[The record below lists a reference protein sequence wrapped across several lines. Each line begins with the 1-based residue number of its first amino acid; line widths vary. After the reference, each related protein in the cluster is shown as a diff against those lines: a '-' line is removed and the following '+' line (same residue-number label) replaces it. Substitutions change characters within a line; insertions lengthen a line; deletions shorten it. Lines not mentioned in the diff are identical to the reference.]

1 MFTPQRKQ
9 WTSPA
14 MTPRSETRVTNPRNA
29 DRKGKAIAFSED
41 PVNSTLPPP
50 PIGTLTGEGFYRGQ
64 ADEMDMGDWR
74 RFREVGLLDEASMER
89 KDREALLEK
98 ISTLEKEL
106 YGYQHNMGLLLM
118 ENKEWA
124 SKHEQLDQALQEAQE
139 ILKREQSSHL
149 YALTTVE
156 QREENLRK
164 ALGLEKQC
172 VEEVPKVSSNAS
184 YLDLEKALREIQE
197 ENNKTRLASEAKL
210 AEANALVASVT
221 GRSSDVESK
230 IYSAESKLAEATRKS
245 SELEM
250 RLKEVET
257 RERVLQQERL
267 SFAKERESYEETFHK
282 QREYLHEWE
291 RKLQEKEESMPE
303 QKRSLNQREEKVNEK
318 EKNLKL
324 KAKEL
329 EERERKIALSMS
341 KCEETE
347 EDLHKR
353 LQDLTTKEKESC
365 TLQTML
371 VAKERELRALEEKL
385 IAREG
390 TEIQKLID
398 DQKAELADKML
409 EFEQEC
415 EERRKSLDKE
425 LQRKIEEVERQKVE
439 IDHGEEKLQKR
450 NQALNKKFER
460 VTEKEMDLEAKFKAI
475 KEKEKIIQ
483 AEEKRLSL
491 EKQQL
496 LSDKESLVD
505 LQQEIENI
513 RSEMM
518 KKEDVIREELKSLEI
533 KKEER
538 EEYQRLQSE
547 LKSQIE
553 KSRLHEE
560 FLSKE
565 VENLKQE
572 KERFEKEW
580 EILDEKQAE
589 YNKERMIISEEKA
602 KFERFQMLEGEKL
615 KKEESAL
622 RVQIKQ
628 ELDDIRLQRE
638 SFDANMEHERSAL
651 HEKAKLEHSKALDDL
666 ETMRRNLEIEQQK
679 RKEEDEKALQDR
691 VSQFEDKRRKE
702 ISDINHRKQALNREM
717 EEMVSKRGALQKE
730 SEEIAKHKEKL
741 KEQQAEMH
749 NDISELSTLSINLKK
764 RREEFARERSRF
776 LAFVQKLKDCE
787 SCGQLANEFVL
798 SDLQLPYNEEEEA
811 SLPPNGVLSDLP
823 ESSDA
828 SDSCNIKK
836 SVDRDASGSGG
847 SRRPNMSI
855 LQKCTSILFSP
866 SKRAEH
872 DMDTGKLEQRPSSSS
887 LAVNKETKGEKPLPV
902 SSMPDEDE
910 EYTDSRVQET
920 SEGSQFSE
928 LQSARRGL
936 RRGRPRKPKPSTNPT
951 SSANHASHEESSKG
965 EASGHVSGT
974 SEKTTGRGGRK
985 RQHVEDTAGGGGR
998 RKRQQ
1003 TAVAVLPQTPGHKR
1017 YNLRRNKT
1025 VDQVPA
1031 NVENNAAGGEEDAD
1045 IAPSA
1050 PSKDNVEGTSE
1061 SVVEPLPARRL
1072 ESSEVRVERVV
1083 TVETITDTA
1092 TATANSNAGVS
1103 VANAEV
1109 AANIAMSPSVEDDQ
1123 TQRTVNEDKNEEYED
1138 GNDEEDYED
1147 QDGDDDDDDDGSDDD
1162 DDDGGSPRPGE
1173 GSIRKKLWTFLTT

>member
-9 WTSPA
+9 WMSPA
-14 MTPRSETRVTNPRNA
+14 MTPRSETRVSNPRNA

-50 PIGTLTGEGFYRGQ
+50 PIGTLTGEGFSIGQ
-64 ADEMDMGDWR
+64 ADGIDMGDWR

-89 KDREALLEK
+89 KDREALVEK
-98 ISTLEKEL
+98 ISILEKEL

-118 ENKEWA
+118 ENKEWV
-124 SKHEQLDQALQEAQE
+124 SKHEQLNQALQEAQE

-164 ALGLEKQC
+164 ALSLEKQC
-172 VEEVPKVSSNAS
+172 VEE
-184 YLDLEKALREIQE
+184 LEKALREIQQ
-197 ENNKTRLASEAKL
+197 ENNKIMLTSEAEL

-267 SFAKERESYEETFHK
+267 SYAKERESYEETFHK

-291 RKLQEKEESMPE
+291 KKLQEKEESLPE

-318 EKNLKL
+318 ENNLKM

-341 KCEETE
+341 KCKETE
-347 EDLHKR
+347 EDLSKR
-353 LQDLTTKEKESC
+353 LQELTAKEKESC
-365 TLQTML
+365 TLQSML
-371 VAKERELRALEEKL
+371 MAKERELRALEEKL

-425 LQRKIEEVERQKVE
+425 LQRKMEEVERQRVE

-460 VTEKEMDLEAKFKAI
+460 VTEKEMDLEAKVKAI
-475 KEKEKIIQ
+475 KEKEKNIQ
-483 AEEKRLSL
+483 AEEKRISL

-538 EEYQRLQSE
+538 DEYQRLQSE

-589 YNKERMIISEEKA
+589 YNKERMRISEEKA
-602 KFERFQMLEGEKL
+602 KFERFQMLEGERL

-651 HEKAKLEHSKALDDL
+651 HEKAKLEHSKVLDDL

-679 RKEEDEKALQDR
+679 RKEDDEKALQDR
-691 VSQFEDKRRKE
+691 LSQFEDKRMKE
-702 ISDINHRKQALNREM
+702 LSDINHRKQALNREM
-717 EEMVSKRGALQKE
+717 EEMVLKRGALQKE

-764 RREEFARERSRF
+764 RREEFARERDRF

-798 SDLQLPYNEEEEA
+798 SDLQLPYNEEEA
-811 SLPPNGVLSDLP
+811 IPPPNGVLSDLP

-836 SVDRDASGSGG
+836 SLDRDASGSGG

-872 DMDTGKLEQRPSSSS
+872 DMNTDKLEQRPSSS

-902 SSMPDEDE
+902 DLLRPRPSISSIPDEDE

-928 LQSARRGL
+928 LQSARRG
-936 RRGRPRKPKPSTNPT
+936 RGRGRPRKPKPSTNPT
-951 SSANHASHEESSKG
+951 SSANHASPEESSKG
-965 EASGHVSGT
+965 EVSGHVSGT

-985 RQHVEDTAGGGGR
+985 RQHIEDTAAGGGR

-1003 TAVAVLPQTPGHKR
+1003 TAVAVLPQTPGQKR

-1031 NVENNAAGGEEDAD
+1031 AGGEDDAD

-1050 PSKDNVEGTSE
+1050 SSKDNVEGTSE

-1083 TVETITDTA
+1083 TVETITDTV
-1092 TATANSNAGVS
+1092 TATANTNVGVS

-1147 QDGDDDDDDDGSDDD
+1147 EDDGGDDDDDGGDDD
-1162 DDDGGSPRPGE
+1162 DGSPRPGE

>member
-9 WTSPA
+9 WT
-14 MTPRSETRVTNPRNA
+14 TPRSETRSIGGVTNNPRNA

-50 PIGTLTGEGFYRGQ
+50 PIGTLTGEVFSRGL
-64 ADEMDMGDWR
+64 ADDMDMGDWR

-106 YGYQHNMGLLLM
+106 YGYQHNMGLLLL

-124 SKHEQLDQALQEAQE
+124 SKHEQLNQALQEAQE

-172 VEEVPKVSSNAS
+172 VEE
-184 YLDLEKALREIQE
+184 LEKALREIQE
-197 ENNKTRLASEAKL
+197 ENNKVRLTSEAKL

-221 GRSSDVESK
+221 GKSSDVENK

-282 QREYLHEWE
+282 QRDYLHEWE
-291 RKLQEKEESMPE
+291 KKLQEKEESMPE
-303 QKRSLNQREEKVNEK
+303 QKRVLNQREEKVNEK
-318 EKNLKL
+318 EKSLKL
-324 KAKEL
+324 KTKEL
-329 EERERKIALSMS
+329 EEWDRKIALSMS
-341 KCEETE
+341 KCKETE
-347 EDLHKR
+347 EDLNKR
-353 LQDLTTKEKESC
+353 LQELTTKEKESY
-365 TLQTML
+365 TLQSML
-371 VAKERELRALEEKL
+371 VAKERELQALEKKL

-415 EERRKSLDKE
+415 EETRKSLDKE
-425 LQRKIEEVERQKVE
+425 LQRKTEEVERKRVE

-460 VTEKEMDLEAKFKAI
+460 VTEKEMDLEAKFKTM
-475 KEKEKIIQ
+475 KEKEKSIQ

-496 LSDKESLVD
+496 HSDKESLMD

-513 RSEMM
+513 RSELM

-589 YNKERMIISEEKA
+589 YNKERMRISEEKA
-602 KFERFQMLEGEKL
+602 KFERFQMLERERL
-615 KKEESAL
+615 KKEESAF

-628 ELDDIRLQRE
+628 ELNDIRLQRE

-651 HEKAKLEHSKALDDL
+651 LEKAKLEHSKVLDDL

-691 VSQFEDKRRKE
+691 LSQFEEKRTKE
-702 ISDINHRKQALNREM
+702 LSDINHRKQALNREM

-730 SEEIAKHKEKL
+730 CEEIAKHKEKL
-741 KEQQAEMH
+741 KEQQAEMQK
-749 NDISELSTLSINLKK
+749 DISELSTLSTNLKK
-764 RREEFARERSRF
+764 RREEFSRERGRF

-798 SDLQLPYNEEEEA
+798 SDLQLPYNEEEA
-811 SLPPNGVLSDLP
+811 ILPPSDLP

-836 SVDRDASGSGG
+836 SLDRDASGSGG

-872 DMDTGKLEQRPSSSS
+872 DIDTGKPEQRPSSS
-887 LAVNKETKGEKPLPV
+887 LAVNKETNGEKPLPV
-902 SSMPDEDE
+902 DLRPRPSSSSIPDEDE

-928 LQSARRGL
+928 FQSARRG
-936 RRGRPRKPKPSTNPT
+936 RGRGRPRKPKPSTNPT
-951 SSANHASHEESSKG
+951 SSANHANSEV
-965 EASGHVSGT
+965 SGHVSGT

-985 RQHVEDTAGGGGR
+985 RQHVEDTAAAAGR

-1003 TAVAVLPQTPGHKR
+1003 TAVAVLPQTPGQKR

-1025 VDQVPA
+1025 GDQVPA
-1031 NVENNAAGGEEDAD
+1031 NVENNGGKDDVD

-1061 SVVEPLPARRL
+1061 SVVEPLPATRL

-1083 TVETITDTA
+1083 TVETTTA
-1092 TATANSNAGVS
+1092 TAMATANNNVGVS
-1103 VANAEV
+1103 LANAEV
-1109 AANIAMSPSVEDDQ
+1109 AANIAMNPSVEDDQ
-1123 TQRTVNEDKNEEYED
+1123 KQRTVNEDKNEEYED
-1138 GNDEEDYED
+1138 GDEEEYDDGGDSDED
-1147 QDGDDDDDDDGSDDD
+1147 EDDDGGDDDEDDD
-1162 DDDGGSPRPGE
+1162 GSPRPGE

>member
-9 WTSPA
+9 WMSPA
-14 MTPRSETRVTNPRNA
+14 MTPRSETRATNPRNA

-50 PIGTLTGEGFYRGQ
+50 PIGTLTGEVFSRGQ
-64 ADEMDMGDWR
+64 ADDLDMGDWR

-124 SKHEQLDQALQEAQE
+124 SKHEQLNQALQEAQE

-156 QREENLRK
+156 QREDNLRK

-172 VEEVPKVSSNAS
+172 VEE
-184 YLDLEKALREIQE
+184 LEKALREIQE

-267 SFAKERESYEETFHK
+267 SFDKERQSYEETFHK

-291 RKLQEKEESMPE
+291 KKLQEKEESMPE

-329 EERERKIALSMS
+329 EERERKIASSMS
-341 KCEETE
+341 KCKETE
-347 EDLHKR
+347 EDLSKR
-353 LQDLTTKEKESC
+353 LQELTAKEKESC
-365 TLQTML
+365 TLQSML
-371 VAKERELRALEEKL
+371 VAKEKELRALEEKL

-398 DQKAELADKML
+398 DQKAELADKLL

-415 EERRKSLDKE
+415 EERRKSLDKV
-425 LQRKIEEVERQKVE
+425 LQRKTEEIERQKVE

-460 VTEKEMDLEAKFKAI
+460 VTEKEMDLEAKSKAM
-475 KEKEKIIQ
+475 KEKEKSIQ
-483 AEEKRLSL
+483 AEEKWLSL
-491 EKQQL
+491 EKQHL

-518 KKEDVIREELKSLEI
+518 KKEDATREELKSLEI
-533 KKEER
+533 KKGER
-538 EEYQRLQSE
+538 KEYQRLQSE

-589 YNKERMIISEEKA
+589 YTKERMLISEEKA
-602 KFERFQMLEGEKL
+602 KFERFQMLEGERL
-615 KKEESAL
+615 KKEESSL

-638 SFDANMEHERSAL
+638 SFEANMEQERSAL

-691 VSQFEDKRRKE
+691 LSQFDDKRRKE
-702 ISDINHRKQALNREM
+702 LSDINHRKQALNREM
-717 EEMVSKRGALQKE
+717 EEMVSKRSALQKE

-764 RREEFARERSRF
+764 RREEFARERGRF

-787 SCGQLANEFVL
+787 SCGKLANEFVL
-798 SDLQLPYNEEEEA
+798 SDLQLPYNEEEA
-811 SLPPNGVLSDLP
+811 IPPPNGVLSDLP

-836 SVDRDASGSGG
+836 SLDRDASGSGG

-872 DMDTGKLEQRPSSSS
+872 DMETGKPEQRPFSS
-887 LAVNKETKGEKPLPV
+887 LTVNKETKGEIPLPV
-902 SSMPDEDE
+902 SSIPDEDE

-920 SEGSQFSE
+920 SECSQFSE
-928 LQSARRGL
+928 LQSARRG
-936 RRGRPRKPKPSTNPT
+936 RGRPRKPKPSTNPT

-965 EASGHVSGT
+965 EVSGHVSGT

-985 RQHVEDTAGGGGR
+985 RQHTEDTAGGGGR

-1003 TAVAVLPQTPGHKR
+1003 TAVAVLPQTPGQKR

-1031 NVENNAAGGEEDAD
+1031 DVKDDAAGGEDDAD

-1061 SVVEPLPARRL
+1061 SIVEPLPARRL

-1083 TVETITDTA
+1083 TVETTTTTA
-1092 TATANSNAGVS
+1092 TATANTNVGVT
-1103 VANAEV
+1103 VANAEA

-1123 TQRTVNEDKNEEYED
+1123 TQRTVNEDNNEEYED
-1138 GNDEEDYED
+1138 GNDEEDYDD
-1147 QDGDDDDDDDGSDDD
+1147 QDDDDDDDGGGDDD
-1162 DDDGGSPRPGE
+1162 DGSPRPGE

>member
-1 MFTPQRKQ
+1 M
-9 WTSPA
+9 
-14 MTPRSETRVTNPRNA
+14 
-29 DRKGKAIAFSED
+29 
-41 PVNSTLPPP
+41 
-50 PIGTLTGEGFYRGQ
+50 
-64 ADEMDMGDWR
+64 
-74 RFREVGLLDEASMER
+74 
-89 KDREALLEK
+89 
-98 ISTLEKEL
+98 
-106 YGYQHNMGLLLM
+106 LM
-118 ENKEWA
+118 
-124 SKHEQLDQALQEAQE
+124 
-139 ILKREQSSHL
+139 
-149 YALTTVE
+149 
-156 QREENLRK
+156 
-164 ALGLEKQC
+164 
-172 VEEVPKVSSNAS
+172 
-184 YLDLEKALREIQE
+184 
-197 ENNKTRLASEAKL
+197 
-210 AEANALVASVT
+210 
-221 GRSSDVESK
+221 
-230 IYSAESKLAEATRKS
+230 
-245 SELEM
+245 
-250 RLKEVET
+250 
-257 RERVLQQERL
+257 
-267 SFAKERESYEETFHK
+267 
-282 QREYLHEWE
+282 
-291 RKLQEKEESMPE
+291 
-303 QKRSLNQREEKVNEK
+303 
-318 EKNLKL
+318 
-324 KAKEL
+324 
-329 EERERKIALSMS
+329 
-341 KCEETE
+341 
-347 EDLHKR
+347 
-353 LQDLTTKEKESC
+353 
-365 TLQTML
+365 
-371 VAKERELRALEEKL
+371 AKERELRALEEKL

-409 EFEQEC
+409 AFEQEC

-425 LQRKIEEVERQKVE
+425 LQRKTEEVERQRVE

-450 NQALNKKFER
+450 NQALNKKFGR
-460 VTEKEMDLEAKFKAI
+460 VTEKEMDLEAKSKAI
-475 KEKEKIIQ
+475 REKEKAIQ

-496 LSDKESLVD
+496 LSDKESLMD

-518 KKEDVIREELKSLEI
+518 KKEDAIREELKSLEI

-589 YNKERMIISEEKA
+589 YNKERMRISEEKA
-602 KFERFQMLEGEKL
+602 KFERFQMLEGERL

-638 SFDANMEHERSAL
+638 SFEANMEHERSAL
-651 HEKAKLEHSKALDDL
+651 HEKANLEHSKALDDL

-691 VSQFEDKRRKE
+691 LSQFEDKRMKE
-702 ISDINHRKQALNREM
+702 LSDINHRKQALNREM

-764 RREEFARERSRF
+764 RREEFARERGRF
-776 LAFVQKLKDCE
+776 LAFVQKLKDCG

-798 SDLQLPYNEEEEA
+798 SDLQLPYNEEEA
-811 SLPPNGVLSDLP
+811 ILPPNVVLSDLP

-836 SVDRDASGSGG
+836 SLDRDASGSGG

-855 LQKCTSILFSP
+855 LQKCTSMLFSP

-872 DMDTGKLEQRPSSSS
+872 DMDTGKPEQRPSSL

-902 SSMPDEDE
+902 STIPDEDE

-920 SEGSQFSE
+920 SECSQFSE
-928 LQSARRGL
+928 LQSARRG
-936 RRGRPRKPKPSTNPT
+936 RGRGRPRKPKPSTNPT
-951 SSANHASHEESSKG
+951 SSANHASPGDSSKG

-985 RQHVEDTAGGGGR
+985 RQHTEDTAAGDGR

-1003 TAVAVLPQTPGHKR
+1003 TVAVLPQTPGQKR

-1031 NVENNAAGGEEDAD
+1031 DVKDNAAGGEDDAD
-1045 IAPSA
+1045 IAASA

-1083 TVETITDTA
+1083 T
-1092 TATANSNAGVS
+1092 
-1103 VANAEV
+1103 
-1109 AANIAMSPSVEDDQ
+1109 
-1123 TQRTVNEDKNEEYED
+1123 
-1138 GNDEEDYED
+1138 
-1147 QDGDDDDDDDGSDDD
+1147 
-1162 DDDGGSPRPGE
+1162 
-1173 GSIRKKLWTFLTT
+1173 

>member
-9 WTSPA
+9 WMSPA
-14 MTPRSETRVTNPRNA
+14 MTPRGETRVTNPRNA

-50 PIGTLTGEGFYRGQ
+50 PIGTLTGEGFYRGE
-64 ADEMDMGDWR
+64 ADDMDMGDWR

-124 SKHEQLDQALQEAQE
+124 SKHEQLDQALLEAQE

-172 VEEVPKVSSNAS
+172 VEE
-184 YLDLEKALREIQE
+184 LEKALREMQE

-282 QREYLHEWE
+282 QRDYLHEWE
-291 RKLQEKEESMPE
+291 KKLQEKEESMPE
-303 QKRSLNQREEKVNEK
+303 QKRSLNHREEKVNEK

-329 EERERKIALSMS
+329 EERERKIDLSMS
-341 KCEETE
+341 KCKETE
-347 EDLHKR
+347 EDWNKR
-353 LQDLTTKEKESC
+353 LQELTAKEKESC
-365 TLQTML
+365 TLQSML
-371 VAKERELRALEEKL
+371 MAKERELRALEEKL
-385 IAREG
+385 IVREG

-409 EFEQEC
+409 AFEQEC

-425 LQRKIEEVERQKVE
+425 LQRKTEEVERQRVE
-439 IDHGEEKLQKR
+439 IDHGEEKLQKK

-460 VTEKEMDLEAKFKAI
+460 VTEKEMDLEAKSKAI
-475 KEKEKIIQ
+475 REKEKDIQ

-496 LSDKESLVD
+496 LSDKESLMD

-518 KKEDVIREELKSLEI
+518 KKEDAIREELKSLEI
-533 KKEER
+533 KKGER

-589 YNKERMIISEEKA
+589 YNKERMRISEEKA
-602 KFERFQMLEGEKL
+602 KLERFEMLERERL
-615 KKEESAL
+615 KKEESAF

-638 SFDANMEHERSAL
+638 SFEANMEHERSAL

-691 VSQFEDKRRKE
+691 LSQFEDKRMKE
-702 ISDINHRKQALNREM
+702 LSDINRRKQALNREM

-764 RREEFARERSRF
+764 RREEFARERGRF

-798 SDLQLPYNEEEEA
+798 SDLQLPYNEEEA
-811 SLPPNGVLSDLP
+811 IPPPNGVVSDLP
-823 ESSDA
+823 ESSDE
-828 SDSCNIKK
+828 SDSCNINK
-836 SVDRDASGSGG
+836 SLDRDASGSG
-847 SRRPNMSI
+847 RRPNMSI

-872 DMDTGKLEQRPSSSS
+872 DMDTGKPEQRPTSS

-902 SSMPDEDE
+902 STIPDEDE

-920 SEGSQFSE
+920 SECSQFSE
-928 LQSARRGL
+928 LQSARRG
-936 RRGRPRKPKPSTNPT
+936 RGRGRPRKPKPSTNPT
-951 SSANHASHEESSKG
+951 SSANHASPGESSKG
-965 EASGHVSGT
+965 EVSGHVSGT

-985 RQHVEDTAGGGGR
+985 RQHTEDTAAGGGR

-1003 TAVAVLPQTPGHKR
+1003 TAVAVLPQTPGQKR

-1031 NVENNAAGGEEDAD
+1031 NVENDAAGGEDDAD
-1045 IAPSA
+1045 IAASA

-1061 SVVEPLPARRL
+1061 SVVEPLRARRL

-1083 TVETITDTA
+1083 TVETT
-1092 TATANSNAGVS
+1092 TATANTNVGVS
-1103 VANAEV
+1103 VANTAV

-1138 GNDEEDYED
+1138 GNDEEDYEEQED
-1147 QDGDDDDDDDGSDDD
+1147 DDDDDGDDDDDDGDDD